1 MKKVYKKLIL
11 LFILII
17 VGIICACTET
27 KAASASISAS
37 SQNVSVGDKVTITVK
52 ANGCLSELSVS
63 GPGISGNVDIVNTNL
78 QNQSVTKTF
87 TLDTSSAG
95 PKTVILSGSIMD
107 ANKEEISIKEPVT
120 VNVAEK
126 AQQATQTTQT
136 TTNTT
141 QAQTQAQAQAPAQ
154 PTFTNANKTMY
165 TTGNINLRSSWS
177 TGSLATSVPAGT
189 EVTVTGTS
197 TQSVGGYVWYRVTYN
212 GQTKYVASSLLTANK
227 PDEKEKEEEK
237 KEKSTNKALKDL
249 VIENYKLTPEF
260 DADVTKYSVEVPKDV
275 DKLEISGITQDEN
288 AKVDIVGNDNL
299 KVGNNIVKVTV
310 TAEDGTTR
318 IYTITVTKTN
328 KEADEASS
336 KLKLKT
342 LEIKNATL
350 IPNFSAE
357 ETNYTISV
365 EDPSSIKTEDITAV
379 AEDSDVTIKIALS
392 EDTSSDERL
401 ITIML
406 EKKDGD
412 NQETNSYQITV
423 KKATYNP
430 IANLANQKDN
440 KIYYILGGI
449 IAVLILFIIIIIIL
463 LRKTSTKYDDD
474 YDVQDEDEL
483 DDNYDYSLKNAIDEA
498 NSEVSEELNPEF
510 DDMVESSN
518 VKSQILNPKDYN
530 VFRDSGDGVGV
541 EEETRKFDFS
551 ESEEYK
557 SKKRG
562 KHF

>member
-1 MKKVYKKLIL
+1 MKLNSKFKLSLIFLVILMCTVFLNGVY
-11 LFILII
+11 
-17 VGIICACTET
+17 
-27 KAASASISAS
+27 AADLAVSVNGNTITISSEYTGNVRVTTTGGSVSESNVWLENGSANV
-37 SQNVSVGDKVTITVK
+37 NVSNVPEGGATI
-52 ANGCLSELSVS
+52 
-63 GPGISGNVDIVNTNL
+63 
-78 QNQSVTKTF
+78 SVTPTGQMSDSEGN
-87 TLDTSSAG
+87 LH
-95 PKTVILSGSIMD
+95 TVGAKS
-107 ANKEEISIKEPVT
+107 
-120 VNVAEK
+120 VNVAGTKK
-126 AQQATQTTQT
+126 AETSAPSKEPTQKTQQTQT
-136 TTNTT
+136 TT
-141 QAQTQAQAQAPAQ
+141 PAQ
-154 PTFTNANKTMY
+154 PATPAEPTFTNANKTMY

-177 TGSLATSVPAGT
+177 TGSSATSVPAGT

-227 PDEKEKEEEK
+227 PEEKEEEK

-260 DADVTKYSVEVPKDV
+260 DADVTKYSVEVTKDV

-288 AKVDIVGNDNL
+288 AKVEITGNDNL

-350 IPNFSAE
+350 IPNFSTE

-483 DDNYDYSLKNAIDEA
+483 DDDYDYSLKNAIDEA

>member
-1 MKKVYKKLIL
+1 M
-11 LFILII
+11 
-17 VGIICACTET
+17 
-27 KAASASISAS
+27 
-37 SQNVSVGDKVTITVK
+37 
-52 ANGCLSELSVS
+52 
-63 GPGISGNVDIVNTNL
+63 
-78 QNQSVTKTF
+78 
-87 TLDTSSAG
+87 
-95 PKTVILSGSIMD
+95 
-107 ANKEEISIKEPVT
+107 
-120 VNVAEK
+120 
-126 AQQATQTTQT
+126 
-136 TTNTT
+136 
-141 QAQTQAQAQAPAQ
+141 
-154 PTFTNANKTMY
+154 
-165 TTGNINLRSSWS
+165 
-177 TGSLATSVPAGT
+177 
-189 EVTVTGTS
+189 
-197 TQSVGGYVWYRVTYN
+197 
-212 GQTKYVASSLLTANK
+212 
-227 PDEKEKEEEK
+227 
-237 KEKSTNKALKDL
+237 
-249 VIENYKLTPEF
+249 
-260 DADVTKYSVEVPKDV
+260 PKDV

-288 AKVDIVGNDNL
+288 AKVEITGNDNL

-483 DDNYDYSLKNAIDEA
+483 DDDYDYSLKNAIDEA

>member
-1 MKKVYKKLIL
+1 MKLNRYKLIL
-11 LFILII
+11 TII
-17 VGIICACTET
+17 ISVTLLLLLGTTSNAT
-27 KAASASISAS
+27 ASASINAS
-37 SQNVSVGDKVTITVK
+37 KLNVTQGESVSINVSANAAACNLRINGAGISEKFVDGNIGGDSKTFSKAYTLNTSNPGTYTINLTGDVTDADGTQEISRSVTVK
-52 ANGCLSELSVS
+52 
-63 GPGISGNVDIVNTNL
+63 
-78 QNQSVTKTF
+78 
-87 TLDTSSAG
+87 
-95 PKTVILSGSIMD
+95 
-107 ANKEEISIKEPVT
+107 
-120 VNVAEK
+120 VAEK
-126 AQQATQTTQT
+126 TAQSQT
-136 TTNTT
+136 
-141 QAQTQAQAQAPAQ
+141 PAQ
-154 PTFTNANKTMY
+154 STQPTQPTTPAQPATPAEPTFTNANKTMY

-177 TGSLATSVPAGT
+177 TGSSATSVPAGT

-197 TQSVGGYVWYRVTYN
+197 TQSIGGYVWYRVTYN

-227 PDEKEKEEEK
+227 PEEKEEEK

-483 DDNYDYSLKNAIDEA
+483 DDDYDYSLKNAIDEA

>member
-1 MKKVYKKLIL
+1 MDNYEENISRKFSGTYTPTT
-11 LFILII
+11 
-17 VGIICACTET
+17 VGTY
-27 KAASASISAS
+27 
-37 SQNVSVGDKVTITVK
+37 
-52 ANGCLSELSVS
+52 
-63 GPGISGNVDIVNTNL
+63 
-78 QNQSVTKTF
+78 TF
-87 TLDTSSAG
+87 TLVGDITDFNQTNT
-95 PKTVILSGSIMD
+95 PVNQT
-107 ANKEEISIKEPVT
+107 VT
-120 VNVAEK
+120 VTVKPEETK
-126 AQQATQTTQT
+126 PSRPTQQTQT
-136 TTNTT
+136 TT
-141 QAQTQAQAQAPAQ
+141 PAQ
-154 PTFTNANKTMY
+154 PAEPTFTNTNKTMY
-165 TTGNINLRSSWS
+165 TTGNINLRSTWS
-177 TGSLATSVPAGT
+177 TGSAATSVPAGT
-189 EVTVTGTS
+189 EVTVTGIS
-197 TQSVGGYVWYRVTYN
+197 SQSVNGYVWYRVTYN

-227 PDEKEKEEEK
+227 PEENEKDKEEEK

-260 DADVTKYSVEVPKDV
+260 DADVTKYSVEVPKNV

-288 AKVDIVGNDNL
+288 AKVEITGNDNL

-328 KEADEASS
+328 KEADETSS
-336 KLKLKT
+336 KLRLKT

-357 ETNYTISV
+357 ETNYTISIS
-365 EDPSSIKTEDITAV
+365 DPSSLKTEDITAV

-412 NQETNSYQITV
+412 NQETNSYQIAV
-423 KKATYNP
+423 KKATNNP

-463 LRKTSTKYDDD
+463 LRKTSTKNDDD
-474 YDVQDEDEL
+474 YDVQAEDEL
-483 DDNYDYSLKNAIDEA
+483 DDDYDYSLKNAIDEA